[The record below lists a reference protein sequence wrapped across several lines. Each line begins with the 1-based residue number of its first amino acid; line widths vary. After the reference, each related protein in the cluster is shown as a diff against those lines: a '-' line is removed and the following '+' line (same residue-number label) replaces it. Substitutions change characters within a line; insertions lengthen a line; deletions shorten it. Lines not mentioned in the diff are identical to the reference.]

1 MFPTGPE
8 REPEPDV
15 IGTPRAGRRRLPQT
29 RWGRWVQQER
39 RERWRR
45 WGWAGSVLVLA
56 GAVAALAVPS
66 LTSHHPAQPAPATT
80 PAASAPS
87 PEPGPPAALV
97 PPRQWAAS
105 LNVATWPVEQI
116 SAGPAS
122 DRVFALGVAG
132 QHGWSLAVRAITRP
146 GEGCVAE
153 VTLLGGLPSSP
164 PQRGVPPFPLPP
176 RAPGRTPGRT
186 PVGDPAFLALGSGA
200 RGAGV
205 AFVRESGPGGTVWA
219 NPNLVGELI
228 ISVPVVTVSACG
240 RQYYLAGF
248 AYPLQGALDLSA
260 TRSSGGPAEYV
271 APERLT
277 RPAAQ
282 DVWQPGG

>member
-1 MFPTGPE
+1 M
-8 REPEPDV
+8 
-15 IGTPRAGRRRLPQT
+15 
-29 RWGRWVQQER
+29 
-39 RERWRR
+39 
-45 WGWAGSVLVLA
+45 LVLA
-56 GAVAALAVPS
+56 GAIAAVAAPS
-66 LTSHHPAQPAPATT
+66 LTNHHAAQPAPDIT
-80 PAASAPS
+80 PASSPS
-87 PEPGPPAALV
+87 PEPGPPVALV

-132 QHGWSLAVRAITRP
+132 QHGWSLAVRAVTRP

-153 VTLLGGLPSSP
+153 VTVLGGLPPSP
-164 PQRGVPPFPLPP
+164 PQRGVPPFPLPA
-176 RAPGRTPGRT
+176 RAPGRT

-200 RGAGV
+200 RGAGL
-205 AFVRESGPGGTVWA
+205 AFVRAAGPGGTVWA

-260 TRSSGGPAEYV
+260 TRSPGGPAEYV